1 TFASPDHNK
10 PVLWDQKN
18 PNYYNKYTKNDA
30 WEELATEMGISL
42 DDCKLIVNSLQSS
55 LRREKSKIKRSH
67 GTGTG
72 RDEVYEG
79 TWFAFKSLSFLMDK
93 NIPRSALS
101 TVNHYVNT

>member
-1 TFASPDHNK
+1 MTSSKDNFKWNNEKTLEFIEMYHNK

-42 DDCKLIVNSLQSS
+42 DDCKLKVNSLQSS
-55 LRREKSKIKRSH
+55 FRREKSKIKRSH

-72 RDEVYEG
+72 NFEPISYYL
-79 TWFAFKSLSFLMDK
+79 T
-93 NIPRSALS
+93 
-101 TVNHYVNT
+101 